1 MQITCYSVVTSMF
14 SDQITKYIGYMEIT
28 VGLGLGLGPIIGSFL
43 FRFLKYEGTM
53 YMFGGL
59 CLFATV
65 LCSYLI
71 PDAINDV
78 YSFDEMAEL
87 EVEGEEFEE
96 ELSKENKK
104 KIRKINIVTL
114 I

>member
-1 MQITCYSVVTSMF
+1 
-14 SDQITKYIGYMEIT
+14 
-28 VGLGLGLGPIIGSFL
+28 
-43 FRFLKYEGTM
+43 
-53 YMFGGL
+53 
-59 CLFATV
+59 
-65 LCSYLI
+65 LI